1 MNLKIVEPG
10 FPRNLIAFVIDL
22 IVLLLVL
29 IMVKWLKA
37 SEEIKNEQIRTIKRS
52 AKKFDEFLK
61 L

>member
-1 MNLKIVEPG
+1 MHLKIVEPG
-10 FPRNLIAFVIDL
+10 FSRNFIAFAIGL

-29 IMVKWLKA
+29 IMVKWLKT
-37 SEEIKNEQIRTIKRS
+37 SEEIKNEQFRTIKRS

>member
-1 MNLKIVEPG
+1 MHLNIAEPG
-10 FPRNLIAFVIDL
+10 FSRNFIAFAIGL

-29 IMVKWLKA
+29 IMVKWMKA
-37 SEEIKNEQIRTIKRS
+37 SEDLKNAQLRTIKRS